1 MKNPILTIMKKE
13 LARFFGDKKL
23 IVSILLPGILIYV
36 MYTFMGS
43 AMSDMFTTEET
54 YIPQV
59 AVMNLPASLEGS
71 DSMVGVAYTAFDNA
85 EDLKN
90 SVQEQICDAG
100 VVFPENFDEA
110 IASYDVASGTVAP
123 NVEVYYN
130 TSSTNSQTAYNLMIS
145 LLDSYE
151 SALSNKFDINASYD
165 PDSADSY
172 DMAEAAD
179 LTASIFSMMMPV
191 LLIMFLFTGCMAV
204 APESIAGE
212 KERGTLYTI
221 LVTPLKRTHLAIGK
235 IAALAVVA
243 LFSGASSFIGTMLAL
258 PKLMGGM
265 DDSVSAALYSVVD
278 YVFIALVIFSTV
290 LLIITLISI
299 ISAGSKSVKEAQTM
313 ISPLMI
319 VVILI
324 AVLSMINDGG
334 SSPALCFIPLYN
346 SILCMSDVFAFAC
359 SPVNILITV
368 ISNIIYTGAGVFVL
382 SRMFASEKVMF
393 AK

>member
-1 MKNPILTIMKKE
+1 MKSPILTIMKKE
-13 LARFFGDKKL
+13 LSRFFGDKKL
-23 IVSILLPGILIYV
+23 VASILLPGILIYV

-43 AMSDMFTTEET
+43 AMSDMFTTEESYT
-54 YIPQV
+54 PQV
-59 AVMNLPASLEGS
+59 AVLNLPASFEGT
-71 DSMVGVAYTAFDNA
+71 DTAMGAAYTSFDNA
-85 EDLKN
+85 EDLKE
-90 SVQEQICDAG
+90 SVRLQTHDAG

-110 IASYDVASGTVAP
+110 VASYDVASGTAAP

-130 TSSTNSQTAYNLMIS
+130 TSSTNSQTAYNQMMA

-151 SALSNKFDINASYD
+151 SALSNKFDINAAYSD
-165 PDSADSY
+165 DGTDLY
-172 DMAEAAD
+172 DMAEDTD
-179 LTASIFSMMMPV
+179 LTASIFSMMMPM

-221 LVTPLKRTHLAIGK
+221 LVTPLKRSHLAIGK

-258 PKLMGGM
+258 PKLMGGV
-265 DDSVSAALYSVVD
+265 DDSVSAALYGVMD
-278 YVFIALVIFSTV
+278 YIYIALVIFSTV

-319 VVILI
+319 VVILV
-324 AVLSMINDGG
+324 AVLSMINEGG
-334 SSPALCFIPLYN
+334 SSPALCFIPIYN
-346 SILCMSDVFAFAC
+346 SILCMSDVFAFAV
-359 SPVNILITV
+359 SPLNIAITV
-368 ISNIIYTGAGVFVL
+368 VSNIIYTGVGVFVL
-382 SRMFASEKVMF
+382 SRMFSSEKVMF